1 MDYIGDHS
9 LLEKKGESYV
19 NKTGIKIHESKLTS
33 DPNENNQKIPVKT
46 FESSLEKEKF
56 CGLSENL
63 CQEDGF
69 IPGSTETDNL
79 ETEFQRD
86 PRPKLHSTI
95 DLFLGYKSLMDS
107 YNHLSQTFSKHV
119 GLTQT
124 PYLLDQV
131 RELRAENEKFK
142 QEKLHLQHTI
152 NTLLIENSHLK
163 VSHPTNPSVQVK
175 HTAFPVFSNHSPPN
189 PVLFSEV
196 FERQS
201 HELASLQS
209 EVKDLSVFRDQFLQI
224 ESEQHKIT
232 EKLKNL
238 IEDKDLA
245 QKEIKELAEQVKK
258 TENLLEVVKLH
269 RDLLVRKVR
278 QMEVIG
284 ENLPSIEFQDIEQRV
299 KVLEQRLKGTEDVE
313 KYIKKYKLTLE
324 SLKLSDKSLKTL
336 QQELEESKA
345 KNKQLEQYIKTA
357 QCEKPSAKVLAK
369 LVHLLHGST
378 RHL

>member
-1 MDYIGDHS
+1 M
-9 LLEKKGESYV
+9 LEKKGESYV
-19 NKTGIKIHESKLTS
+19 NKTGIKIHESKLAS

-46 FESSLEKEKF
+46 LESSLEKEKF

-63 CQEDGF
+63 CQEDGH
-69 IPGSTETDNL
+69 IPGLTETDNL
-79 ETEFQRD
+79 ETEFPRD
-86 PRPKLHSTI
+86 PRPKLHSTL

-152 NTLLIENSHLK
+152 NSLLIENSQLK
-163 VSHPTNPSVQVK
+163 VSHPPNPSVQAK
-175 HTAFPVFSNHSPPN
+175 HPTFPVFSNPP
-189 PVLFSEV
+189 PPDPASFSEV

-201 HELASLQS
+201 HELTSLQS
-209 EVKDLSVFRDQFLQI
+209 EVRDLSVFRGQFLQI
-224 ESEQHKIT
+224 ENEQHEIA
-232 EKLKNL
+232 EKVKGLL
-238 IEDKDLA
+238 ADKDLA
-245 QKEIKELAEQVKK
+245 QKEIKALAEQVRK

-284 ENLPSIEFQDIEQRV
+284 EDIPSIEFEDIERRV

-324 SLKLSDKSLKTL
+324 SLKLSDKSVKNL

-345 KNKQLEQYIKTA
+345 KNKQLEQYLKTA
-357 QCEKPSAKVLAK
+357 QSEKPSARVLAK
-369 LVHLLHGST
+369 LVHLLHGAA
-378 RHL
+378 RQL